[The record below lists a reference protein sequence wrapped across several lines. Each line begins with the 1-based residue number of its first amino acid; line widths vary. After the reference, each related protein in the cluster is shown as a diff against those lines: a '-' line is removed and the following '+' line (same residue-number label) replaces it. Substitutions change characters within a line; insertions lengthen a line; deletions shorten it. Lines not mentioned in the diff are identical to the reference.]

1 MNAKAP
7 SNITT
12 MFIGIMTLIAVMG
25 IGRFSLTPQIPVMI
39 NDGYLTLSGAGIMA
53 SMNYIGY
60 LIGALHVSRMQ
71 SRHAF
76 YLKAGLLITV
86 MATLLSGSTP
96 NFALQCLFRLAAG
109 IGGAWALI
117 IVTTWTQLILL
128 GNRAPRLSAAVFT
141 GPGLG
146 ITLSGLLAWFMSAAH
161 YHASRS
167 WYIYGTVA
175 LLAALIIFRH
185 LPKEVDSAQPHVNKT
200 PVSSNLK
207 RLVFIYALAG
217 FGYILPATFLSQM
230 ARTTFPVGQ
239 ISAFFWPLFGLSSA
253 IGVILVIFFAAQFNT
268 RNSLAG
274 AMILQG
280 IGVAAAVLIHN
291 VASLLISTIL
301 TGLGFL
307 VIMQLTM
314 RLARELSSGSM
325 ARTVG
330 LLTSGYATGQ
340 LIGPLISSLSIAL
353 FSSQEP
359 ALLLAAAGLVLGG
372 VGVVTLLHSESA
384 RPAG

>member
-146 ITLSGLLAWFMSAAH
+146 ITLSGLLAWFMSTAH

-253 IGVILVIFFAAQFNT
+253 IGVIFGDIFCRAIQYPKQPRRRHDFTRDRCGCRRADSQCGRLADFNDT
-268 RNSLAG
+268 DRFGISRHHAIDHETGAG
-274 AMILQG
+274 AFFRIDGQNRRSFNLG
-280 IGVAAAVLIHN
+280 LRHRPAYWPVDFVAQHCAV
-291 VASLLISTIL
+291 
-301 TGLGFL
+301 FL
-307 VIMQLTM
+307 PGT
-314 RLARELSSGSM
+314 
-325 ARTVG
+325 RT
-330 LLTSGYATGQ
+330 
-340 LIGPLISSLSIAL
+340 
-353 FSSQEP
+353 
-359 ALLLAAAGLVLGG
+359 AAGRRRPCPWRRGG
-372 VGVVTLLHSESA
+372 CH
-384 RPAG
+384 PAPQ